1 MLRQWW
7 FFFECLNWPCAER
20 RGVCIDVRRD
30 SKDGEAPPALSC
42 PECGGEMRFAG
53 RVEAD
58 EGGYKPASNGDL
70 LAALC
75 VLFILAVLLG
85 LVIQSVSTP

>member
-1 MLRQWW
+1 M
-7 FFFECLNWPCAER
+7 
-20 RGVCIDVRRD
+20 
-30 SKDGEAPPALSC
+30 SC